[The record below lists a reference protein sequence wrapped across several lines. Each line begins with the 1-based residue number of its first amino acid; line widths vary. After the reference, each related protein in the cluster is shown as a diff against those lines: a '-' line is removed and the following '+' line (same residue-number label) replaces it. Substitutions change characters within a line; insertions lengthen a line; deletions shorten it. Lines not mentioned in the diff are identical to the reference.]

1 MAQVDYS
8 TLPQPK
14 LRCWIWIENLEHSWW
29 QGVFFFKRKLFN
41 HSYRQKDTH
50 RRQLRPLEGLTTQ
63 QKYTLLSHVDKG
75 QYCKRSSKWGQ
86 GLLAADASDNTCA
99 PIGLGL
105 FLTFLLW
112 KRMYCSWT
120 SLPLY
125 FKEKKERLI
134 FNGSNPFYIWLKM
147 HFITG
152 CEVRRQHG
160 LLGPTTS
167 HYSVLHHLLQRL
179 LAPSFT
185 ALSVFK
191 VNEKKW
197 HNTWTEFFAGWL
209 KILERIHIDF
219 IET

>member
-1 MAQVDYS
+1 MLD
-8 TLPQPK
+8 LDWK
-14 LRCWIWIENLEHSWW
+14 LEHSWW

-125 FKEKKERLI
+125 FKEKKRDSYLMVAI
-134 FNGSNPFYIWLKM
+134 HFTFGWRCISLQVVRSGGSM
-147 HFITG
+147 
-152 CEVRRQHG
+152 
-160 LLGPTTS
+160 
-167 HYSVLHHLLQRL
+167 
-179 LAPSFT
+179 
-185 ALSVFK
+185 
-191 VNEKKW
+191 
-197 HNTWTEFFAGWL
+197 
-209 KILERIHIDF
+209 DF
-219 IET
+219 